1 MTMNSYMDPADMD
14 YFDIMKYTA
23 DVGNAWFRGLYQHG
37 VWIAAHD
44 AATLF
49 IPGLR
54 VWSSCPANPGE
65 AAKAVQGE
73 AEDAHVVYLWLVYF
87 WDPFVWMAWKHI
99 RPYYTCVY
107 TRGGRYKIKSI
118 TEPNT

>member
-1 MTMNSYMDPADMD
+1 MTMNSYMHPANMD

-44 AATLF
+44 AAALF

-54 VWSSCPANPGE
+54 KGMELWPGSSG
-65 AAKAVQGE
+65 
-73 AEDAHVVYLWLVYF
+73 
-87 WDPFVWMAWKHI
+87 
-99 RPYYTCVY
+99 
-107 TRGGRYKIKSI
+107 RGSKSC
-118 TEPNT
+118 TG